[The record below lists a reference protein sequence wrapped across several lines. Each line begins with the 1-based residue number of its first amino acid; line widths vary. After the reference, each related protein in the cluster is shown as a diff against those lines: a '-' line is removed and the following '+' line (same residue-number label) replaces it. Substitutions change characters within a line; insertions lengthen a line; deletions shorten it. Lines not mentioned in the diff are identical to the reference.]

1 MSEEKLVQYCS
12 PTLAGI
18 KTGSLF
24 SCKYENGNI
33 MREYFRS
40 YNRRLRSKGIRLLPL
55 QYRDGRALVYV
66 YRPSMLSSD
75 LNNAEACEILRSL
88 GYSTEMPERCITH
101 LIKRLS
107 ECKEF
112 PHEIGLFLGYPPED
126 VRGFILNKA
135 VGYKCVG
142 CWKVYG
148 NAEKANILFDKYRK
162 CTDIYTEQLALGK
175 SIEGLAASESSYINW
190 T

>member
-101 LIKRLS
+101 LIKTFGMQGISPRDRAFS
-107 ECKEF
+107 RISSRRC
-112 PHEIGLFLGYPPED
+112 P
-126 VRGFILNKA
+126 R
-135 VGYKCVG
+135 
-142 CWKVYG
+142 
-148 NAEKANILFDKYRK
+148 
-162 CTDIYTEQLALGK
+162 IYLE
-175 SIEGLAASESSYINW
+175 
-190 T
+190 